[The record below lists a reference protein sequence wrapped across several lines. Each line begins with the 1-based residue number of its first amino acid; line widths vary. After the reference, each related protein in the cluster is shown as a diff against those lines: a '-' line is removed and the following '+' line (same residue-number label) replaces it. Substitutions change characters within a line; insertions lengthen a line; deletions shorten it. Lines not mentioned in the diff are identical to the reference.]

1 MSTVLDRIAEV
12 ASHALDEA
20 RRTLQVDHPVRDHV
34 EAALREIDY
43 LINLAAS
50 SPTHERTTALE
61 WTALDG
67 SLTIR
72 FLQYINAKRAVRWH
86 QNGGIKSW
94 SALEWAGAMAG
105 EAGEACNAA
114 KKLKRIEDQIANLEE
129 GRSLTDEQNASS
141 QVVDEIADTV
151 IYGVLLAERVG
162 LDLEEAIRMKFNR
175 KSEEYG
181 FPERIPPNEPKV
193 LAASPIEARR
203 PRRDESAAPVER
215 LVLETMR
222 EHEIAFASRMLAHCA
237 GNKREACR
245 VLDIS
250 YHTLMSY
257 LRASSPTEPKE

>member
-1 MSTVLDRIAEV
+1 VEFNL
-12 ASHALDEA
+12 
-20 RRTLQVDHPVRDHV
+20 RTFAKLILAKLSAH
-34 EAALREIDY
+34 EAATP
-43 LINLAAS
+43 AAD
-50 SPTHERTTALE
+50 
-61 WTALDG
+61 WTVFDG

-114 KKLKRIEDQIANLEE
+114 KKLKRIEDQIANINLEE

-181 FPERIPPNEPKV
+181 FPERIPPNQPP
-193 LAASPIEARR
+193 ASAE
-203 PRRDESAAPVER
+203 AAPVER
-215 LVLETMR
+215 P
-222 EHEIAFASRMLAHCA
+222 EH
-237 GNKREACR
+237 K
-245 VLDIS
+245 
-250 YHTLMSY
+250 
-257 LRASSPTEPKE
+257 

>member
-1 MSTVLDRIAEV
+1 MNAFIEQLRRWHERLADSPK
-12 ASHALDEA
+12 SFHA
-20 RRTLQVDHPVRDHV
+20 QVGLMLWDV
-34 EAALREIDY
+34 AALQ
-43 LINLAAS
+43 AGQPAS
-50 SPTHERTTALE
+50 PKASPLQAE
-61 WTALDG
+61 TALDG

-114 KKLKRIEDQIANLEE
+114 KKLKRIEDQIANINLEE

-162 LDLEEAIRMKFNR
+162 LDLEEAIRMKFNK

-181 FPERIPPNEPKV
+181 FPERIPPNSK
-193 LAASPIEARR
+193 
-203 PRRDESAAPVER
+203 SAA
-215 LVLETMR
+215 
-222 EHEIAFASRMLAHCA
+222 
-237 GNKREACR
+237 
-245 VLDIS
+245 
-250 YHTLMSY
+250 
-257 LRASSPTEPKE
+257 LRASRPSPADKDSK